1 MTTIAISSLPVVTTG
16 TATDVFPIVQNNIT
30 SQITNADLFNSVIDL
45 TVTNA
50 ASINGATIGKG
61 SGTSADN
68 YFLGSAT
75 NLGLN
80 VSGTNSIAVG
90 SNVMSSNT
98 TGISNVG
105 IGTLVLN
112 QNQTGSYNVGIGYV
126 SQQLRT
132 SGSYNMSLGANALAN
147 DLTSSFN
154 TAVGAVSLANVTT
167 ESNTAVGYRSGYL
180 ITTGAKNT
188 ILGRYTGN
196 QGGLD
201 IRTASNYIVLSDG
214 DGNPRAYWNGA
225 NATFNGALTVAG
237 NVLVSSSSG
246 KTGYT
251 TGSGGTVTQLISRT
265 TGVTIN
271 TPVGQINTFTA
282 AGSTTATSF
291 IVTNSSVGSSDII
304 VLNQSGAT
312 NLYILAVTQ
321 ISAGSF
327 RITFYTTGGTVS
339 DTLTINFAVI
349 KGAIS

>member
-1 MTTIAISSLPVVTTG
+1 MSTIAITSLPVVTTG
-16 TATDVFPIVQNNIT
+16 LVGDVIPVVQNGVT
-30 SQITNADLFNSVIDL
+30 SQITNADLFNSVTDL
-45 TVTNA
+45 TVANA

-98 TGISNVG
+98 SGISNVG

-112 QNQTGSYNVGIGYV
+112 QNQTGSYNIGIGYV

-154 TAVGAVSLANVTT
+154 TAIGAVSLANVTT

-225 NATFNGALTVAG
+225 DATFGGLIGTSAAAATIASAATIAPTKSITFISGTAAVVTITAPTSFAAAGGSITLIPTGAFTWTTAGNIAVAGTAVVSRALTMTYD
-237 NVLVSSSSG
+237 SG
-246 KTGYT
+246 
-251 TGSGGTVTQLISRT
+251 
-265 TGVTIN
+265 
-271 TPVGQINTFTA
+271 
-282 AGSTTATSF
+282 TSKWYPSY
-291 IVTNSSVGSSDII
+291 V
-304 VLNQSGAT
+304 
-312 NLYILAVTQ
+312 
-321 ISAGSF
+321 
-327 RITFYTTGGTVS
+327 
-339 DTLTINFAVI
+339 
-349 KGAIS
+349 